1 MKLLKEENEKLMKK
15 KETVQET
22 YRYRQDRDHQK
33 ELNTVRSNVNVILGQ
48 PTRQRQTEK
57 QNGQDMDIL

>member
-1 MKLLKEENEKLMKK
+1 MKK